1 LTARLAPAKMDDS
14 SSSRHVTVITRVMRA
29 FRLGIFGSE

>member
-1 LTARLAPAKMDDS
+1 MDDS